1 MKINW
6 ERKLIWNIKLGQLM
20 AVILAYV
27 FFCLIYT
34 FTISINEISYSKESF
49 IAILPRYF
57 KNQVVNYTIK
67 FILTM
72 PIWFLYFRVIQ
83 QWKITSKIALHIL
96 TMIAFVVIWQR
107 LFYFITEKLGFGHLR
122 GTSQV
127 WDIYIPALIYIIQFG
142 IFHAFEY
149 YSEVQK
155 QKEIEAQL
163 RQVSLQSE
171 LSAIKAQLNPHF
183 LYNVFNTISASV
195 PPEMEQTR
203 EMIASLADMFRYQLR
218 ASQADF
224 VPLKDEINF
233 VKEYLNLEKLRFGQR
248 LQVKIE
254 VDKALL
260 EEKIPPMILQP
271 LVENAIKHGISSLI
285 EGGEVS
291 IKILKVNNKLHFEIA
306 DTGVGLKPNETVL
319 GKGIGLTN
327 TQIRLEKIYNSSLQ
341 FIDNQPKGLKI
352 VFEI

>member
-107 LFYFITEKLGFGHLR
+107 LFYFITEKLGYGHLR
-122 GTSQV
+122 GASQV

>member
-27 FFCLIYT
+27 FFCLLYT
-34 FTISINEISYSKESF
+34 FTLTISELSYSKDPFEK
-49 IAILPRYF
+49 ILGRYF
-57 KNQVVNYTIK
+57 KNQVIDYSIK
-67 FILTM
+67 FILTI
-72 PIWFLYFRVIQ
+72 PIWFLYFRIIQ
-83 QWKITSKIALHIL
+83 QWQITKKIVLHLL
-96 TMIAFVVIWQR
+96 TLLVFVAIWQQ
-107 LFYFITEKLGFGHLR
+107 LFYFITDQLGTGHLQ
-122 GTSQV
+122 GVAQI
-127 WDIYIPALIYIIQFG
+127 WDIYIPTFVYIIQFS

-233 VKEYLNLEKLRFGQR
+233 VEEYLNLEKLRFGQR

-254 VDKALL
+254 VEKRLL

-306 DTGVGLKPNETVL
+306 DTGVGLKPNEVVL

-327 TQIRLEKIYNSSLQ
+327 TQIRLEKTYNSSLQ

>member
-20 AVILAYV
+20 AVILAYLV
-27 FFCLIYT
+27 FCLIYT

-107 LFYFITEKLGFGHLR
+107 LFYFITEKFGYGHLR
-122 GTSQV
+122 GASQV